1 MRTNPNVSVGKP
13 KGSNTA
19 EAKALLDKKIFEI
32 AKRLAKG
39 ESQRTLKKELS
50 EEWKCTEQAIGYLIR
65 KALKSIQNQIDKR
78 MDIIFAL
85 QRERMEFLLKGAIEK
100 KDYLSA
106 QKIMD
111 SMNKMYGLYTEKK
124 EVKLDSNTIS
134 FNFGN
139 MNNNDEKDDE
149 LSE

>member
-1 MRTNPNVSVGKP
+1 MRANPTVKAGRKKNHAS
-13 KGSNTA
+13 A
-19 EAKALLDKKIFEI
+19 EERAILDTKVYEI

-50 EEWKCTEQAIGYLIR
+50 EEWKCTEQNINYLIR
-65 KALKSIQNQIDKR
+65 KALKSIQCSIDKK
-78 MDIIFAL
+78 MDVIFAL

-139 MNNNDEKDDE
+139 MNNDEKDDE

>member
-1 MRTNPNVSVGKP
+1 MY
-13 KGSNTA
+13 
-19 EAKALLDKKIFEI
+19 EI

-50 EEWKCTEQAIGYLIR
+50 EEWKCTEQNINYLIR
-65 KALKSIQNQIDKR
+65 KALKSIQCSIDKK
-78 MDIIFAL
+78 MDVIFAL
-85 QRERMEFLLKGAIEK
+85 QRERMEFLLNGAIEK

-139 MNNNDEKDDE
+139 MNNDEKDDE

>member
-1 MRTNPNVSVGKP
+1 M
-13 KGSNTA
+13 
-19 EAKALLDKKIFEI
+19 
-32 AKRLAKG
+32 AKG

-50 EEWKCTEQAIGYLIR
+50 EEWKCTEQNINYLIR
-65 KALKSIQNQIDKR
+65 KALKSIQCSIDKK
-78 MDIIFAL
+78 MDVIFAL
-85 QRERMEFLLKGAIEK
+85 QRERMEFLLNGAIEK

-139 MNNNDEKDDE
+139 MNNDEKDDE

>member
-1 MRTNPNVSVGKP
+1 MRANPNVSVGKP

-32 AKRLAKG
+32 AKLLAKG
-39 ESQRTLKKELS
+39 VSQKKIKIEKS
-50 EEWKCTEQAIGYLIR
+50 EEWGCTEQNINYLIR
-65 KALKSIQNQIDKR
+65 KALKSLQCSIDKK

-85 QRERMEFLLKGAIEK
+85 QRERMEFLLNGAIEK

-106 QKIMD
+106 QKIID

-124 EVKLDSNTIS
+124 EVKIDSDVIK
-134 FNFGN
+134 FDFGN
-139 MNNNDEKDDE
+139 INNDDNDE
-149 LSE
+149 VSE

>member
-1 MRTNPNVSVGKP
+1 MY
-13 KGSNTA
+13 
-19 EAKALLDKKIFEI
+19 EI

-50 EEWKCTEQAIGYLIR
+50 EEWKCTEQNINYLIR
-65 KALKSIQNQIDKR
+65 KALKSIQCSIDKK
-78 MDIIFAL
+78 MDVIFAL

-139 MNNNDEKDDE
+139 MNNDEKDDE

>member
-1 MRTNPNVSVGKP
+1 MRTNPTVKAGRKKNHTS
-13 KGSNTA
+13 A
-19 EAKALLDKKIFEI
+19 EERAILDTKVYEI

-50 EEWKCTEQAIGYLIR
+50 EEWKCTEQNINYLIR
-65 KALKSIQNQIDKR
+65 KALKSIQCSIDKK
-78 MDIIFAL
+78 MDVIFAL
-85 QRERMEFLLKGAIEK
+85 QRERMEFLLNGAIEK

-139 MNNNDEKDDE
+139 MNNDEKDDE